1 MPAQA
6 GISGV
11 ARRPREPSPARLPP
25 LGRPAYPRRMCNEF
39 SRKLDL
45 DLLILGLQQAGIA
58 LGFPEGRPNIEPAA
72 SVRITDPSV
81 IVRSVD
87 GQPQLVTRRWS
98 WPGPT
103 GKPVYNY
110 RGEGR
115 DFRNSAKQGRCL
127 VPVDGFYEF
136 TAPADPKAKRKDK
149 WLFRWKT
156 ESWFAIAGLWK
167 RDEAAIPDTRHEA
180 FTLLTCDAGP
190 DIAPYHHR
198 QVVLLDRR
206 DWAGWLDGS
215 VPAPELIRPTPA
227 GTLTVEPAGT
237 PALI

>member
-1 MPAQA
+1 
-6 GISGV
+6 
-11 ARRPREPSPARLPP
+11 
-25 LGRPAYPRRMCNEF
+25 MCNEY

-45 DLLILGLQQAGIA
+45 DLLILGFQQAKVSLA
-58 LGFPEGRPNIEPAA
+58 FPEGLPNIEPSA

-81 IVRSVD
+81 IARAAR
-87 GQPQLVTRRWS
+87 GQAGGAELVTRRWS
-98 WPGPT
+98 WPGPG

-115 DFRNSAKQGRCL
+115 DFRNSARQGRCL

-136 TAPADPKAKRKDK
+136 TAPADPRGKRKDK
-149 WLFRWKT
+149 WLFRWAS
-156 ESWFAIAGLWK
+156 EDWFAIAGLWK
-167 RDEAAIPDTRHEA
+167 ADAAIPGPDGGETGGET
-180 FTLLTCDAGP
+180 FTLLTCEPGP
-190 DIAPYHHR
+190 DIAPYHRR

-227 GTLTVEPAGT
+227 GTLTVEPVGPLHETSSRRRPGA
-237 PALI
+237 PEN

>member
-1 MPAQA
+1 
-6 GISGV
+6 
-11 ARRPREPSPARLPP
+11 
-25 LGRPAYPRRMCNEF
+25 MCNEF

-45 DLLILGLQQAGIA
+45 DLLILGMQQAGIA
-58 LGFPEGRPNIEPAA
+58 LGFPEGRPNMEPVA
-72 SVRITDPSV
+72 SVRITDPGV
-81 IVRSVD
+81 IVRAVE
-87 GQPQLVTRRWS
+87 GQAQLVTRRWS

-110 RGEGR
+110 RSEGR

-149 WLFRWKT
+149 LLFRWQG

-167 RDEAAIPDTRHEA
+167 RDEAAIPDTRGEA

-190 DIAPYHHR
+190 DIAPFHHR

-206 DWAGWLDGS
+206 DWAGWLTGS
-215 VPAPELIRPTPA
+215 LPAPDLLRPTPA
-227 GTLTVEPAGT
+227 GTLTVERAGQ
-237 PALI
+237 PVLI